1 MRRYGRDNFG
11 NLLCRDFITMVF
23 GDGFDIRAGPCLD
36 DDWFFFEIVG
46 NDCLFVVSINIDKF
60 SHDFIFEVVGN
71 DCLFVMVINIDK
83 FSHDFILSF
92 NRTPYG
98 VRIFVVIVC
107 VRRRICFCL
116 SGFPNRYLSSYVL

>member
-60 SHDFIFEVVGN
+60 SHDFI
-71 DCLFVMVINIDK
+71 
-83 FSHDFILSF
+83 LSF